1 MTLNKKLDRKKFIKI
16 IMRRFILWVQKFNFN
31 GEKLTE
37 KNRTTTIASARG
49 NKIFAKTSYS
59 ATANIKGSK
68 IYDGNSTAKVVANV
82 RNGYLCS
89 ENSSSKICKM
99 RDIHNTIEGPG
110 EEVKAALWFYFCK

>member
-1 MTLNKKLDRKKFIKI
+1 MGA
-16 IMRRFILWVQKFNFN
+16 KFNFN

-89 ENSSSKICKM
+89 ENSSSKAILNCEICSSFK
-99 RDIHNTIEGPG
+99 TSFSKKKP
-110 EEVKAALWFYFCK
+110 YFS